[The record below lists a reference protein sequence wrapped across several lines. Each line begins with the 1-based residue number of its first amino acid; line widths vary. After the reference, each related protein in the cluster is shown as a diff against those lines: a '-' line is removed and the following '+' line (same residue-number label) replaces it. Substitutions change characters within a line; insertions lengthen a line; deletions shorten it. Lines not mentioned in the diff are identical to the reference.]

1 MIFGYAAGRDV
12 MFGYLFSVVAG
23 AFGGYLL
30 HAVSMKVN
38 FKIPSK

>member
-1 MIFGYAAGRDV
+1 

-38 FKIPSK
+38 FKILQIIITIL

>member
-1 MIFGYAAGRDV
+1 